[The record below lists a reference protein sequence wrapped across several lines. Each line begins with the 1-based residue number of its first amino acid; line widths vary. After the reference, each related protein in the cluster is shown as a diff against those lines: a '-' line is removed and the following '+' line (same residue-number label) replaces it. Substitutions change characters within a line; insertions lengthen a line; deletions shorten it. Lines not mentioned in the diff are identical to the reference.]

1 MKHSI
6 KTSLKDYPLGRLI
19 LIISLTLIIP
29 IISIIVGIWYILEI
43 GMYLICMI
51 TPFILSVVFIV
62 MFSKFL
68 IKGYVKIDDEKI
80 FVKEDLKTE
89 SILLKEIT
97 GIYISTSKKKYIVFI
112 KGNEKFIEFGD
123 GYKKSEK
130 IKIIDILK
138 EATQEQDIVM
148 RKNLSLH
155 EMFYLHKQ

>member
-1 MKHSI
+1 MEHTI

-19 LIISLTLIIP
+19 LIISLTMIIP

-51 TPFILSVVFIV
+51 TPFILSIVLIV

-68 IKGYVKIDDEKI
+68 IRGHVKIDYEKI
-80 FVKEDLKTE
+80 FVKEGLKTE

-123 GYKKSEK
+123 DYNKTDK
-130 IKIIDILK
+130 IKIINILK
-138 EATQEQDIVM
+138 EATQEQDIDM

-155 EMFYLHKQ
+155 EMFYLHK